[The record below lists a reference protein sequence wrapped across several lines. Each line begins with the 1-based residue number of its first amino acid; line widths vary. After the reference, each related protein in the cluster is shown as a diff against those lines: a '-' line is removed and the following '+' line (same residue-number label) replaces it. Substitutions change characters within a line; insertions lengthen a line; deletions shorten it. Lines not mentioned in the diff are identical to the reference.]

1 MMCFRV
7 ALHSSLRIALVLF
20 VGLAL
25 LPVPC
30 LSILVSAMGQGQSQR
45 SVPPRPGKPEGTFP
59 NVEDMQNESGI
70 EREPPAPIPSTVRSQ
85 RNSGKPWDG
94 RRVGDPEPPRGADHA
109 GGRGQTLRAHARR
122 RLAAPLSFYE
132 DQFIQNF
139 FTLGLARS
147 ATYDETLYWNYQ
159 CRAAYNESAVSLK
172 LAAIELGR
180 TVFESAAYAARN
192 RDAHWYVYDLY
203 KTYLMRD
210 PDANGWA
217 NWEATVGTNGREYV
231 RRGFEESTEF
241 VNLLANIVLS
251 GPPNSAASSLISARV
266 DPRNEPGNGMLTRDA
281 AWSVSLLS
289 LPGRNG
295 LDLGHA
301 RQHRPPAGSAARAV
315 DAPVEDR
322 WAPPGRH
329 AIRGQSR
336 SLRMTSPG

>member
-1 MMCFRV
+1 MCFRV
-7 ALHSSLRIALVLF
+7 ARSSLLRIALVLF

-30 LSILVSAMGQGQSQR
+30 LSMLVSALAQGQSPGRGQGNGP
-45 SVPPRPGKPEGTFP
+45 PPRPGKPEGTFP
-59 NVEDMQNESGI
+59 SVDDIQSESLI
-70 EREPPAPIPSTVRSQ
+70 EREPPPPIPSTVRSQ

-94 RRVGDPEPPRGADHA
+94 RRVGDPDPPRDVDHPP
-109 GGRGQTLRAHARR
+109 RQTLRAHARLR
-122 RLAAPLSFYE
+122 IASPPLLYE

-159 CRAAYNESAVSLK
+159 FRAAYNNNAASLK

-210 PDANGWA
+210 PDSIGWA

-241 VNLLANIVLS
+241 ANLIATLVPS
-251 GPPNSAASSLISARV
+251 GSPNAAATSLISARV
-266 DPRNEPGNGMLTRDA
+266 DPRNQPGNG
-281 AWSVSLLS
+281 
-289 LPGRNG
+289 RN
-295 LDLGHA
+295 
-301 RQHRPPAGSAARAV
+301 
-315 DAPVEDR
+315 
-322 WAPPGRH
+322 
-329 AIRGQSR
+329 
-336 SLRMTSPG
+336 TSC